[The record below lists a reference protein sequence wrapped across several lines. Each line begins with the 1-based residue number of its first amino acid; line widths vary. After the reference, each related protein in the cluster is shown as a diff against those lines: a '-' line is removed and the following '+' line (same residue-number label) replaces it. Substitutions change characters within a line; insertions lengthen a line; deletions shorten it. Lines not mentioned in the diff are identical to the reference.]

1 MSQIIAAID
10 IGSNTIRVVA
20 GQLREEKI
28 VLLARSSAQ
37 SAGVRNGYITNKSDA
52 YIAIKKA
59 IRLTEKQIGQQ
70 ITGVY
75 ITAGGGPMA
84 TKIVSSSIAVS
95 HGDSIVTEY
104 DIEQSI
110 RRSVKKSLA
119 TNQRN
124 IDSIILQ
131 YKLDG
136 QETVSE
142 PIGMKGK
149 KLDVEAMLFNYAS
162 QNMDAAEDV
171 LDQIEVDVADFFP
184 SIIGSSIVSLST
196 IDRKVGC
203 VLIDIGSDATSYVVY
218 EQDAPIHV
226 GYLEVGSDSITQ
238 TLALD
243 YQISVTD
250 AEIIKLGGP
259 IPAQISSEMVHATI
273 KKATTDLF
281 KKINADLKKID
292 KSANLPGGAVLCGG
306 GAMLQDIDLIARDVL
321 KIPTRKALIRAFKR
335 QDPDERELGWAGVY
349 GLAIHAMEQERFK
362 NRGLISTITRKF
374 VSMIRRFSA

>member
-20 GQLREEKI
+20 GQLRDEKI

-37 SAGVRNGYITNKSDA
+37 SAGVRNGYITNKSDVYVA
-52 YIAIKKA
+52 VKKA

-70 ITGVY
+70 IKEIYV
-75 ITAGGGPMA
+75 TAGGGPMA
-84 TKIVSSSIAVS
+84 TKIVSSPVAVS
-95 HGDSIVTEY
+95 HGDSIVTEF

-110 RRSVKKSLA
+110 RRSVKKTLS

-124 IDSIILQ
+124 IDSIILH

-162 QNMDAAEDV
+162 QNIDAAEDV
-171 LDQIEVDVADFFP
+171 LDQIEVDTEDFLP
-184 SIIGSSIVSLST
+184 AIIGASIVSLST

-218 EQDAPIHV
+218 EHDAPIHV
-226 GYLEVGSDSITQ
+226 GYLEQGSDSITQ
-238 TLALD
+238 AIALE
-243 YQISVTD
+243 YQISVSD

-259 IPAQISSEMVHATI
+259 IAASISSEKVHATI
-273 KKATTDLF
+273 KKATIDIF
-281 KKINADLKKID
+281 KKVNADLKSIE
-292 KSANLPGGAVLCGG
+292 KSGNLPGGAVLCGAG
-306 GAMLQDIDLIARDVL
+306 SMLQDIDMLARDVL

-335 QDPDERELGWAGVY
+335 QDADERELGWASVY
-349 GLAIHAMEQERFK
+349 GVAIQAMDQERSK
-362 NRGLISTITRKF
+362 NRGLLRNLTRKL
-374 VSMIRRFSA
+374 FSAVRKFSA